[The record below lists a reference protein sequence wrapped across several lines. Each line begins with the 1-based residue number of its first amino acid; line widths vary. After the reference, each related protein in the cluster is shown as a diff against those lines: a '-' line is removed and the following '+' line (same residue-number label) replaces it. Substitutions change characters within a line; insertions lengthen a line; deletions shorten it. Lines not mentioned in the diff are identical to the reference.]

1 MIGLLT
7 EEKIMDTP
15 DKTVLKAIM
24 EIVIGLGSL
33 IAGITLLSLGTNLY
47 IGLGVLFLI
56 LYINSTKG
64 E

>member
-1 MIGLLT
+1 MEIAIGL
-7 EEKIMDTP
+7 
-15 DKTVLKAIM
+15 V
-24 EIVIGLGSL
+24 SL